1 MPTKA
6 KQNTTAKV
14 NKPEAATA
22 ARVNKD
28 VKVQARMDAE
38 LKQAAEK
45 IFEELG
51 VSPTEA
57 IRMFYT
63 QVRIHRGFP
72 FDLKVPNAITL
83 AAIEETEH
91 PETLESCDDLDGF
104 FDNL

>member
-6 KQNTTAKV
+6 KQSTTAKG
-14 NKPEAATA
+14 
-22 ARVNKD
+22 NKD

-63 QVRIHRGFP
+63 QVKIHRGLP
-72 FDLKVPNAITL
+72 FDLKVPNAVTL

-91 PETLESCDDLDGF
+91 L
-104 FDNL
+104 

>member
-6 KQNTTAKV
+6 KQSTTVKG
-14 NKPEAATA
+14 T
-22 ARVNKD
+22 KD

-63 QVRIHRGFP
+63 QVKIHQGLP
-72 FDLKVPNAITL
+72 FDLKVPNAVTL

-91 PETLESCDDLDGF
+91 PETLESCEDLGGF